1 MTGPRFSGRFRDD
14 SERRQAFLVAA
25 ALLLAAAVALSLLHS
40 HQHHAAASTP
50 TPASTSTAPPA
61 PAPPAPPAAPAPASA
76 ATPPSA
82 PAPRRPSRRQI
93 NRTQDRQNQDPR
105 FRARLRQDQQR
116 RPAFQH
122 LPYHADGIDIQ
133 LAGTARDGRLL
144 LTVTHRGSL
153 AHARRAY
160 HRFLA
165 RYRDPGRAYQPIY
178 QPAR

>member
-1 MTGPRFSGRFRDD
+1 VTGHRFSGRFRDD
-14 SERRQAFLVAA
+14 GERRQAFLAAA
-25 ALLLAAAVALSLLHS
+25 ALLLAAAIALSLLHAP
-40 HQHHAAASTP
+40 QHHPAASTP
-50 TPASTSTAPPA
+50 APASTPTAPAA
-61 PAPPAPPAAPAPASA
+61 PAPPAPAAAAPAST
-76 ATPPSA
+76 ATPPPA
-82 PAPRRPSRRQI
+82 PAPRHPPRRQI

-122 LPYHADGIDIQ
+122 LPYQGTSIDIQ

-144 LTVTHRGSL
+144 LTVTYRGSL
-153 AHARRAY
+153 AHARRSY